1 MNNQNHILMSYNK
14 FRSDVIE
21 HLASS
26 YNKWGA
32 GFFKGKKYSHIANIE
47 GKNKKDIIEQILNED
62 GVESDLLDPKKI
74 HKYAHH
80 LNSSQIVCY
89 EFFRPLINDVHTR
102 DKVLGKMN
110 IPSSSFAKLK
120 DFEFERISD
129 SDLRDGT
136 TFDFS
141 LSSNENCNL
150 RVEVKYTE
158 QGFGTCKDDQ
168 QHRDKFKEIYKEPIR
183 TSFCIKDYKK
193 GDIEFPEMR
202 KYYQLF
208 RNVLDIK
215 NPTDYV
221 VFLFPR
227 ENSIAK
233 YQFEDFRDNYLSEE
247 GHEHVKGVYWEDLAE
262 FMSENFRNK
271 FFFYL

>member
-1 MNNQNHILMSYNK
+1 MSYNK

-21 HLASS
+21 HLEG
-26 YNKWGA
+26 YNKWGK
-32 GFFKGKKYSHIANIE
+32 GTFKGKVYPHIANVE
-47 GKNKKDIIEQILNED
+47 GKNKKDIVKQILNED
-62 GVESDLLDPKKI
+62 GIESDLLDSKKI
-74 HKYAHH
+74 HRYAHH

-89 EFFRPLINDVHTR
+89 EFFRPLKTDVCKR
-102 DKVLGKMN
+102 DKVLGRMN

-129 SDLRDGT
+129 LGDGT

-158 QGFGTCKDDQ
+158 QGFATCKDDDSHKQ
-168 QHRDKFKEIYKEPIR
+168 KFNDIYKKLIR
-183 TSFCIKDYKK
+183 DSFCIKDSIKCAI
-193 GDIEFPEMR
+193 GFSEMR
-202 KYYQLF
+202 QYYQLF
-208 RNVLDIK
+208 RNVLAIK

-233 YQFEDFRDNYLSEE
+233 SQFEDFRDNYLSED
-247 GHEHVKGVYWEDLAE
+247 GREHVKGVYWEDLAE
-262 FMSENFRNK
+262 FMSKNFRKK

>member
-1 MNNQNHILMSYNK
+1 MNIQNQILMSYNK
-14 FRSDVIE
+14 FRSNVIE
-21 HLASS
+21 HLAAS

-32 GFFKGKKYSHIANIE
+32 GFFKGKKYSHIANVE
-47 GKNKKDIIEQILNED
+47 GRDKKDIVKQILKED

-74 HKYAHH
+74 HKCAHH

-89 EFFRPLINDVHTR
+89 EFFRPLKTNVCKR

-110 IPSSSFAKLK
+110 IPSASFAKV
-120 DFEFERISD
+120 DIYEFERV
-129 SDLRDGT
+129 SDLGDGT

-141 LSSNENCNL
+141 LSSNKNCNL

-158 QGFGTCKDDQ
+158 QGFATCKDDDTHKQ
-168 QHRDKFKEIYKEPIR
+168 KFNDIYKKLIKN
-183 TSFCIKDYKK
+183 SFCIKDYKK